1 MLQEILP
8 DMLASTEMFI
18 LDQRDI
24 TDQDAHKNYFAYAD
38 HNDPALR
45 TRFHENALRYSG
57 CRYLFGRYLEDRSFF
72 LAGSHIA
79 REGRTLHLGID
90 LFSVDQEVVSAPC
103 DGEIVVSAK
112 EAGAHGYG
120 NYLILRPDDSK
131 LPYLFMGHLAD
142 DKKGLGRVDAGQQIA
157 RLGHWDNYE
166 NGGWSVHLHLQLLRE
181 LPRTG
186 EAPIGYTS
194 RVELETNKQNF
205 PDPLSLYPGW
215 VVKR

>member
-8 DMLASTEMFI
+8 GMLTNTEMFI
-18 LDQRDI
+18 LNQADI
-24 TDQDAHKNYFAYAD
+24 TEQDAHKNYFAYD
-38 HNDPALR
+38 NHNDPELR
-45 TRFHENALRYSG
+45 DKFHRKVLRQSG
-57 CRYLFGRYLEDRSFF
+57 QRYLFGRYLEDRSFF

-90 LFSVDQEVVSAPC
+90 LFSIDQEVVSAPC

-120 NYLILRPDDSK
+120 NYLILRPDNVAI
-131 LPYLFMGHLAD
+131 PYIFMGHLAD
-142 DKKGLGRVDAGQQIA
+142 DKLGLSRVTTGQTIA

-166 NGGWSVHLHLQLLRE
+166 NGGWSIHLHLQLLRK
-181 LPRTG
+181 LPAKG

-194 RVELETNKQNF
+194 RRELATNKLNF
-205 PDPLSLYPGW
+205 PDPVSLYPGW
-215 VVKR
+215 EIKR